1 MSREEPEASLTR
13 PALVMVLG
21 GVSVGLSLGNWVE
34 RDSAIAQALLS
45 CGCFLIAGAV
55 LTTLWRL
62 YQHWRDSGR

>member
-21 GVSVGLSLGNWVE
+21 GVAVGLSLGDWVE
-34 RDSAIAQALLS
+34 HDSAIAQALLN
-45 CGCFLIAGAV
+45 CGGLLIAGAV

>member
-34 RDSAIAQALLS
+34 RDSPIAQALL
-45 CGCFLIAGAV
+45 GCDCLLIAGAV
-55 LTTLWRL
+55 LTTLRRL
-62 YQHWRDSGR
+62 YLHWRDSGR